1 MQVWLTLLGLWTI
14 ALWLQDERSH
24 AHLSEQFKLHTIERL
39 YISLTCGVPSPIAGR
54 VEVPIGRDL
63 NNRIRM
69 AAIPGSNISRQARHA
84 ASR

>member
-1 MQVWLTLLGLWTI
+1 MK
-14 ALWLQDERSH
+14 
-24 AHLSEQFKLHTIERL
+24 LSEQFKLRTIKRV
-39 YISLTCGVPSPIAGR
+39 YVSLTAGVPSPIAGR

-69 AAIPGSNISRQARHA
+69 TAVTGPVNSMKARHA